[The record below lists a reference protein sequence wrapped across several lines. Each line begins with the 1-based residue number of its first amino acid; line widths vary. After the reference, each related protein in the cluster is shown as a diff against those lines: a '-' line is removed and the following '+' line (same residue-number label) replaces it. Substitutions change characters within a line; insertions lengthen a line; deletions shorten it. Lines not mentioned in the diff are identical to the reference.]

1 MKEVLQQTQVKAQE
15 QLQVEQIEQVMQ
27 PLLDFL
33 EFLKQADPARVRM
46 IEGKRD
52 FLKQIILLSAWIIAF
67 AIPILDKWNLIQYK
81 GLYRISLTLFILL
94 IIVGVFHFHWTNQLE
109 EKTYR
114 KITSSMQQLLYKW
127 ENAKNQQEVLDILPM
142 MNAMFDIWE
151 EWKCIECREKRTTNF
166 LVWGFVAWLAL
177 LVLSLL

>member
-1 MKEVLQQTQVKAQE
+1 MVSQPKQQKQPEQVQAE
-15 QLQVEQIEQVMQ
+15 QLEKAMQ
-27 PLLDFL
+27 PMVDFL
-33 EFLKQADPARVRM
+33 EFLKQTEPARVRM

-67 AIPILDKWNLIQYK
+67 AVPILGKWDLIKNECVYMF
-81 GLYRISLTLFILL
+81 SLILFVGL
-94 IIVGVFHFHWTNQLE
+94 IIVGVLHFYWTNQLE

-127 ENAKNQQEVLDILPM
+127 ENAKNRQEVLDILPM

-151 EWKCIECREKRTTNF
+151 KWKCIECREKRTTNF

>member
-1 MKEVLQQTQVKAQE
+1 MKEVLQQTQVKAQK
-15 QLQVEQIEQVMQ
+15 QVQVEQIEQAMQ
-27 PLLDFL
+27 PLVDFL

-109 EKTYR
+109 EKTYKNTMIIMQ
-114 KITSSMQQLLYKW
+114 KIFQKQQDVRDQK
-127 ENAKNQQEVLDILPM
+127 DIIDIFPM
-142 MNAMFDIWE
+142 LWSLFDLGNDAQ
-151 EWKCIECREKRTTNF
+151 CIECRERRTTNF
-166 LVWGFVAWLAL
+166 LVWGFIAWLAL

>member
-33 EFLKQADPARVRM
+33 EFLKQTEQARVRM

-67 AIPILDKWNLIQYK
+67 AIPILDKWELIQNRGIYLLSLIFFV
-81 GLYRISLTLFILL
+81 GLITVGIL
-94 IIVGVFHFHWTNQLE
+94 HFYWTNQLE
-109 EKTYR
+109 EKTYKNTMTIMQ
-114 KITSSMQQLLYKW
+114 KIFQKQQDVRDQK
-127 ENAKNQQEVLDILPM
+127 DIIDIFPM
-142 MNAMFDIWE
+142 LWSLFDFGNDA
-151 EWKCIECREKRTTNF
+151 KCIECREKRTTNF